1 MSELEAQHLRKRK
14 RKVLDASPVCS
25 EGGEVMEGKI
35 IIVPKARPAVDF
47 ASNLLVIPKDD
58 VDEYV
63 KEIDKH
69 HVDFIRSLESSWAI
83 MADGRAVEAVK
94 MAKEKYEEIIA
105 EKDKLIEELKKK
117 LEEVE
122 Q

>member
-1 MSELEAQHLRKRK
+1 
-14 RKVLDASPVCS
+14 
-25 EGGEVMEGKI
+25 MEEEKI

-69 HVDFIRSLESSWAI
+69 HVNFIRSLESSWAI
-83 MADGRAVEAVK
+83 MADGKAVEALK

-105 EKDKLIEELKKK
+105 QKDKTIEELKKK
-117 LEEVE
+117 LTEVK
-122 Q
+122 

>member
-1 MSELEAQHLRKRK
+1 
-14 RKVLDASPVCS
+14 
-25 EGGEVMEGKI
+25 MEEEKI

-58 VDEYV
+58 FDEYV

-69 HVDFIRSLESSWAI
+69 HVNFVRSLESSWAI

-94 MAKEKYEEIIA
+94 MVKEKYEEIIA
-105 EKDKLIEELKKK
+105 KKNKLIEELKKK
-117 LEEVE
+117 LYEEK
-122 Q
+122 

>member
-1 MSELEAQHLRKRK
+1 
-14 RKVLDASPVCS
+14 
-25 EGGEVMEGKI
+25 MEEKI

-69 HVDFIRSLESSWAI
+69 HVEFIRSLESSWAI
-83 MADGRAVEAVK
+83 MADGKAVEAIK
-94 MAKEKYEEIIA
+94 MVKEKYEKIIA

-117 LEEVE
+117 LVE
-122 Q
+122 DK

>member
-1 MSELEAQHLRKRK
+1 ME
-14 RKVLDASPVCS
+14 
-25 EGGEVMEGKI
+25 EGKI

-58 VDEYV
+58 FDEYV

-69 HVDFIRSLESSWAI
+69 HVNYIRSLESSWAI
-83 MADGRAVEAVK
+83 IADGKAVEALK

-105 EKDKLIEELKKK
+105 EKDKLI
-117 LEEVE
+117 
-122 Q
+122 

>member
-1 MSELEAQHLRKRK
+1 
-14 RKVLDASPVCS
+14 
-25 EGGEVMEGKI
+25 MEEEKI

-58 VDEYV
+58 FDEYL

-69 HVDFIRSLESSWAI
+69 HVNFVRSLESSWAI

-94 MAKEKYEEIIA
+94 MAKEKYEKIIA
-105 EKDKLIEELKKK
+105 EKDKTIEELKKK
-117 LEEVE
+117 LAEAKWDNENV
-122 Q
+122 